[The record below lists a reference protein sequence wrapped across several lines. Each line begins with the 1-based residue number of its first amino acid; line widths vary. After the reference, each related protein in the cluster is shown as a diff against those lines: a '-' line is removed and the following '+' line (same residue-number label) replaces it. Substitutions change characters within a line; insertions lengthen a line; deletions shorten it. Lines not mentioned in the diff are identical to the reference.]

1 MKAPLLPALL
11 LLAGCS
17 VPIEP
22 PDLNEIYAT
31 RAQQHTPETNPI
43 IVIPGILGSKLLDTA
58 SQRQVWG
65 AFGGDS
71 INPRRPE
78 DLRLMAVPMQPGRS
92 LAQLRDSV
100 IANDALDRVHL
111 SILPG
116 IGIQQRA
123 YAQMLATLGSGGY
136 VDQQLGEA
144 GVIDYGTDHYTCFQF
159 PYDWRRSSVENAA
172 LLDQFIREKKRVVE
186 AENLKR
192 FGTRGEVKFDIVAH
206 SMGGLL
212 TRYFLRYGSQPLPH
226 NGGLP
231 RLTWEGARHV
241 DKVVLVA
248 TPNAGSSL
256 AMQQINDGLALIPFV
271 GDYPAALLGTMP
283 AIYELFPR
291 ERQKTL
297 LVDGQWRSPTDPVLW
312 EEMEWGLANPES
324 AETLATLLPEV
335 TDPAERRAI
344 ALDHMRKCLRN
355 AAQFHAALDRPAK
368 PPGGIRMMLF
378 AGDAIETT
386 SALQGSPRKLE
397 VLEKAPGDGTVA
409 RYSTV
414 MDERHGSANPVG
426 PLRSPIAWY
435 DVNFLFKS
443 HLDLTSDPTFSD
455 TLLFFL
461 LEM

>member
-43 IVIPGILGSKLLDTA
+43 IVIPGILGSKLVDTA

-71 INPRRPE
+71 INPRQPE

-100 IANDALDRVHL
+100 IANDALDRVQL

-144 GVIDYGTDHYTCFQF
+144 GAIDYGTDHYTCFQF

-172 LLDQFIREKKRVVE
+172 LLDQFIREKKSVVE
-186 AENLKR
+186 AENLNR
-192 FGTRGEVKFDIVAH
+192 FGYRGEVKFDIVAH
-206 SMGGLL
+206 SMGGLI
-212 TRYFLRYGSQPLPH
+212 TRYFLRYGSQPLPR

-231 RLTWEGARHV
+231 HLTWEGARHV

-256 AMQQINDGLALIPFV
+256 AMRQINDGLALIPFV

-291 ERQKTL
+291 ERQQTL
-297 LVDGQWRSPTDPVLW
+297 LVEGQWRSPTDPVLW
-312 EEMEWGLANPES
+312 EKMEWGLANPES
-324 AETLATLLPEV
+324 AETLAKLLPEV
-335 TDPAERRAI
+335 TDPGQRRAI

-355 AAQFHAALDRPAK
+355 AEHFHAALDRPAK

-386 SALQGSPRKLE
+386 SALQGSPRTFE